1 MKLFKIFENLPFT
14 NSWSM
19 KVLDKLPSKEFLL
32 AEFYHRTKYP
42 HKGSSKSWNSDKQK
56 LFDIELEIIRELID
70 NYPNHVF
77 EKIDTIKDFTLE
89 CLIPEILY
97 KINTGRGELGF
108 VLVTDE
114 KIELHYT
121 TTYLK
126 FRART
131 PAKKQPKYDRVELK
145 KIILDLIK

>member
-14 NSWSM
+14 NYWNS
-19 KVLDKLPSKEFLL
+19 KILDKLPSKEFLL
-32 AEFYHRTKYP
+32 AEFYNRTKYP
-42 HKGSSKSWNSDKQK
+42 YKGSLKSWNSNKQK

-70 NYPNHVF
+70 NYPAHVF
-77 EKIDTIKDFTLE
+77 EKIDTIEDFTLE

-97 KINTGRGELGF
+97 KISTGRGDLGF
-108 VLVTDE
+108 VLATD
-114 KIELHYT
+114 KKVELHYT

-126 FRART
+126 YRALH
-131 PAKKQPKYDRVELK
+131 PAEKEFKYNRVELK